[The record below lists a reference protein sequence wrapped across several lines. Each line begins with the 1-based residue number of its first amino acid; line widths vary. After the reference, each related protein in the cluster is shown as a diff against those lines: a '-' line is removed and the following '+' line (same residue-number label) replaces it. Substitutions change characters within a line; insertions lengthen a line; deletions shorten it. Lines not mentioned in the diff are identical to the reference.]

1 MATRPPFPGMD
12 PYLERPNTWPE
23 FHAGFIGVL
32 MRTLNLQIT
41 PKYRAAIEQRVYID
55 ALTVI
60 VPDTTISKSGAIAPR
75 SKTSSNTITAT
86 ITKPERVNLPID
98 EDVNER
104 FLEIRDPATGRVITV
119 VELLSPK
126 NKRHGKGR
134 SLYLEKR
141 RKILESSSH
150 FVEIDLLRE
159 GESMPLNSQNLTS
172 YQILVSRA
180 EDRPMADRYGFNLRD
195 SMPCFTLPL
204 DSEEVEPVINLKALM
219 EQTYQEAAL
228 DLSIDYSQQPMPEVT
243 AADWDWMRS
252 L

>member
-1 MATRPPFPGMD
+1 MAVQTQFPGMN
-12 PYLERPNTWPE
+12 PYLEHPNRWPE
-23 FHAGFIGVL
+23 VQRGFIHNL
-32 MRTLNLQIT
+32 QRSLNHQIT
-41 PKYRAAIEQRVYID
+41 PTYRAVVRGIETRDYFLDVVVPGSDRV
-55 ALTVI
+55 V
-60 VPDTTISKSGAIAPR
+60 TTI
-75 SKTSSNTITAT
+75 
-86 ITKPERVNLPID
+86 EV
-98 EDVNER
+98 
-104 FLEIRDPATGRVITV
+104 
-119 VELLSPK
+119 LLSEHK
-126 NKRHGKGR
+126 QSGKGR

-159 GESMPLNSQNLTS
+159 GESMPLNSQNLTD
-172 YQILVSRA
+172 YQVLVSRA

-204 DSEEVEPVINLKALM
+204 DSEEVEPVIELKALM

-228 DLSIDYSQQPMPEVT
+228 DLSIDYSQQPVPEVT